1 MTLQVSATL
10 PPPPHCRCQGR
21 RNAPRSRRALQVQGS
36 RWPPRKEHNM
46 ETHNDRAA
54 RSSPLGSCVVCFPS
68 PPIWLFSWNS
78 LFCDVLTSGD
88 VLVSRKLPLLWA
100 FFSCLWSWLS
110 STVDTTVSSTI
121 DLREK
126 SRFLLFYY
134 SYSRPLREVRCFHGV
149 FRKHRTSRLEA
160 PGRLFEGV
168 ACPSAPGRDLL
179 RIFFEILNIIG
190 SWLYNRV
197 FLYNF
202 QKSAKFCP
210 LFLVSP
216 LLYIIRP
223 RIIGIFGSVLNNEFF
238 YIFRSRSGHDYI

>member
-46 ETHNDRAA
+46 ETHNERAA
-54 RSSPLGSCVVCFPS
+54 RSSLLGSCVVCFPS
-68 PPIWLFSWNS
+68 PPICLFSWNS

-88 VLVSRKLPLLWA
+88 VLVSRKLLLLWA

-149 FRKHRTSRLEA
+149 FRKTPYFSFRSPRQALWGCCMPQRA
-160 PGRLFEGV
+160 GEGSV
-168 ACPSAPGRDLL
+168 TH
-179 RIFFEILNIIG
+179 FFRNSE
-190 SWLYNRV
+190 YNRV
-197 FLYNF
+197 L
-202 QKSAKFCP
+202 
-210 LFLVSP
+210 
-216 LLYIIRP
+216 II
-223 RIIGIFGSVLNNEFF
+223 
-238 YIFRSRSGHDYI
+238 